1 MGMRRDQEN
10 LRFDNYNTKA
20 RAKLMSVRL
29 GKLEM
34 IQKKVPVLSTCNC
47 LVTRWQL
54 ECDWVV
60 RVFDRDVP
68 SCYQNV

>member
-1 MGMRRDQEN
+1 MGMLRDQEN

-34 IQKKVPVLSTCNC
+34 IQKKVPVLSTTMLLSYTN
-47 LVTRWQL
+47 
-54 ECDWVV
+54 
-60 RVFDRDVP
+60 VP
-68 SCYQNV
+68 MVKFHL